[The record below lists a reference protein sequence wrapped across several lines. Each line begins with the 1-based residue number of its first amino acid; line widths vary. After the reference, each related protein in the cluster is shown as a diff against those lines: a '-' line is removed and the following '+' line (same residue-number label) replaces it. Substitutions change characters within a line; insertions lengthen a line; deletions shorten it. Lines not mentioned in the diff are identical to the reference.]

1 MKTLECIAQRR
12 SVRKFADQEIS
23 NEQLKELMQAARY
36 APSWANTQCWE
47 FIIVRDAAIKEK
59 LAETMPEGNPARK
72 AALNAPVILVTC
84 GKLGTSGFYKGTAA
98 TSKGDNWYL
107 YDVGLATQN
116 ISLAAHDMGL
126 GSVILGLFDA
136 DAAGK
141 ILNLPDS
148 VKVVSMMP
156 LGVPASAGKAAPSRK
171 PLCEFVFSNKYEQA
185 WVSSDEQNLC
195 FIEDGM

>member
-1 MKTLECIAQRR
+1 MNTLECIAQRR
-12 SVRKFADQEIS
+12 SVRKFTDQEVS

-59 LAETMPEGNPARK
+59 LAATLPEGNPARK
-72 AALNAPVILVTC
+72 ATLSAPVLLVAC
-84 GKLGTSGFYKGTAA
+84 GKLGTSGFYKGEVA

-116 ISLAAHDMGL
+116 ISLAAHDLGL

-136 DAAGK
+136 DAAGE
-141 ILNLPDS
+141 ILSLPDS
-148 VKVVSMMP
+148 VKVVTMMP
-156 LGVPASAGKAAPSRK
+156 LGVPAKESNTPPRK
-171 PLCEFVFSNKYEQA
+171 PLCEFVFSNKYEEA
-185 WVSSDEQNLC
+185 WVSEGEQNLC
-195 FIEDGM
+195 FIEDAM

>member
-1 MKTLECIAQRR
+1 METLECIAQRR
-12 SVRKFADQEIS
+12 SVRRFTDQEVS

-47 FIIVRDAAIKEK
+47 FIIVRDAAIKER
-59 LAETMPEGNPARK
+59 LAKTLPEGNPARK
-72 AALNAPVILVTC
+72 AAVGAPVLLVAC
-84 GKLGTSGFYKGTAA
+84 GKLGTSGFYKGNVA
-98 TSKGDNWYL
+98 TSKGDNWYM

-116 ISLAAHDMGL
+116 ISLAAHAMGL

-136 DAAGK
+136 DAAGE

-156 LGVPASAGKAAPSRK
+156 LGVPAKESKTPPRK
-171 PLCEFVFSNKYEQA
+171 PLCEFIFSNQYEKA
-185 WVSSDEQNLC
+185 WVSGDEQNLC
-195 FIEDGM
+195 FIEDDM

>member
-1 MKTLECIAQRR
+1 METLECIAQRR
-12 SVRKFADQEIS
+12 SVRKFTDQEVS

-47 FIIVRDAAIKEK
+47 FIIVRDTTIKEK
-59 LAETMPEGNPARK
+59 LAETLPEGNPARK
-72 AALNAPVILVTC
+72 AALSAPVLLVAC
-84 GKLGTSGFYKGTAA
+84 GKLGISGFYKGTTA

-116 ISLAAHDMGL
+116 ISLAAHAMGL

-148 VKVVSMMP
+148 IKVVSMMP
-156 LGVPASAGKAAPSRK
+156 LGVPVKESKAPSRK
-171 PLCEFVFSNKYEQA
+171 PLCEFVFSNQYEEG
-185 WVSSDEQNLC
+185 WVSGDEQNLC

>member
-1 MKTLECIAQRR
+1 METLECIAQRR
-12 SVRKFADQEIS
+12 SIRKFTDQEVS
-23 NEQLKELMQAARY
+23 NDQLKDLMQAARY

-47 FIIVRDAAIKEK
+47 FVIVRDAAIKEK
-59 LAETMPEGNPARK
+59 LAETLPEGNPARK
-72 AALNAPVILVTC
+72 AALSAPVLLVAC
-84 GKLGTSGFYKGTAA
+84 GKLGISGFYKGSAA

-116 ISLAAHDMGL
+116 ISLAAHAMGL

-141 ILNLPDS
+141 VLNLPDS

-156 LGVPASAGKAAPSRK
+156 LGVPAKEIKAPPRK
-171 PLCEFVFSNKYEQA
+171 PLCEFIFSNQYEEG
-185 WVSSDEQNLC
+185 WVSGDEQNLC

>member
-1 MKTLECIAQRR
+1 METLECIAQRR
-12 SVRKFADQEIS
+12 SVRKFTDKEIS

-47 FIIVRDAAIKEK
+47 FIIVRDTTIKEK
-59 LAETMPEGNPARK
+59 LAETLAEGNPARK
-72 AALNAPVILVTC
+72 AALSAPVLLVAC

-116 ISLAAHDMGL
+116 ISLAAHAIGL

-148 VKVVSMMP
+148 VKVVSLMP
-156 LGVPASAGKAAPSRK
+156 LGVPVKESKAPPRK
-171 PLCEFVFSNKYEQA
+171 PLCEFVFSNQYEDG
-185 WVSSDEQNLC
+185 WVSGDEQNLC

>member
-1 MKTLECIAQRR
+1 METQQCITQRR
-12 SVRKFADQEIS
+12 SVRRFTDQNVS
-23 NEQLKELMQAARY
+23 NEQLQTLMQAAQI

-47 FIIVRDAAIKEK
+47 FIIVRDQAIKEK
-59 LAETMPEGNPARK
+59 LAETMPETNPARK
-72 AALNAPVILVTC
+72 ATLNAPVVLVAC
-84 GKLGTSGFYKGTAA
+84 GKLGSSGFYKGNTA

-141 ILNLPDS
+141 VLNLPDS
-148 VKVVSMMP
+148 VKVVTLMP
-156 LGVPASAGKAAPSRK
+156 LGVPAKESKAPPRK
-171 PLCEFVFSNKYEQA
+171 PLCEFVFKDTYENA
-185 WVSSDEQNLC
+185 WVSGDEQNLC
-195 FIEDGM
+195 FIDE

>member
-1 MKTLECIAQRR
+1 METLECIAQRR
-12 SVRKFADQEIS
+12 SIRRFTDQEVS
-23 NEQLKELMQAARY
+23 NDQLKDLMQAARY

-59 LAETMPEGNPARK
+59 LAETLPEGNPARK
-72 AALNAPVILVTC
+72 ATLSAPVLLVAC
-84 GKLGTSGFYKGTAA
+84 GKLGTSGFYKGSVA

-116 ISLAAHDMGL
+116 ISLAAHAMGL

-156 LGVPASAGKAAPSRK
+156 LGVPAKESKAPPRK
-171 PLCEFVFSNKYEQA
+171 PLCEFVFSEKYEKA
-185 WVSSDEQNLC
+185 WVSEGEQNLC
-195 FIEDGM
+195 FIEDSM

>member
-1 MKTLECIAQRR
+1 METRQCIAQRC
-12 SVRKFADQEIS
+12 SVRRFTDQDVS
-23 NEQLKELMQAARY
+23 NEQLQELMQAARL

-47 FIIVRDAAIKEK
+47 FIIVRDPAIKEK
-59 LAETMPEGNPARK
+59 LAATMKNTNSASI
-72 AALNAPVILVTC
+72 AALNAPVVLVAC
-84 GKLGTSGFYKGTAA
+84 GKLGSSGFYKGEAV

-141 ILNLPDS
+141 ALNLPDS
-148 VKVVSMMP
+148 VTVVTLMP
-156 LGVPASAGKAAPSRK
+156 LGVPTKESKASPRK
-171 PLCEFVFSNKYEQA
+171 PLCEFVFKDTYENA
-185 WVSSDEQNLC
+185 WVSGDDQNLC
-195 FIEDGM
+195 FVED

>member
-1 MKTLECIAQRR
+1 METQQCIAQRR
-12 SVRKFADQEIS
+12 SVRRFTDQDIS
-23 NEQLKELMQAARY
+23 NEQLKDLMQAARI

-47 FIIVRDAAIKEK
+47 FIIVRDQAIKEK
-59 LAETMPEGNPARK
+59 LAATMPETNPARK
-72 AALNAPVILVTC
+72 ATINAPVVLVAC
-84 GKLGTSGFYKGTAA
+84 GKSGKSGFYKDQPA

-141 ILNLPDS
+141 VLNLPDS
-148 VKVVSMMP
+148 VKVVTLMP
-156 LGVPASAGKAAPSRK
+156 LGVPAKESKAPPRK
-171 PLCEFVFSNKYEQA
+171 PLCEFVFKDTYENA
-185 WVSSDEQNLC
+185 WVSGDDQNLC
-195 FIEDGM
+195 FIEE

>member
-1 MKTLECIAQRR
+1 METQQSIMQRR
-12 SVRKFADQEIS
+12 SVRRFTDEDVS
-23 NEQLKELMQAARY
+23 NDQLKELMQAARY

-47 FIIVRDAAIKEK
+47 FIIVRDNAVKEK
-59 LAETMPEGNPARK
+59 LAATMPETNPARK
-72 AALNAPVILVTC
+72 ATLNAPVVIVAC
-84 GKLGTSGFYKGTAA
+84 GKLGSSGFYKGEVA

-116 ISLAAHDMGL
+116 ISLAAHAMGL

-141 ILNLPDS
+141 ALNLPDS
-148 VKVVSMMP
+148 VKVVTMIP
-156 LGVPASAGKAAPSRK
+156 LGVPAKESKAPPRK
-171 PLCEFVFSNKYEQA
+171 PLCEFVFQDKYENA
-185 WVSSDEQNLC
+185 WVSEGEQNLC

>member
-1 MKTLECIAQRR
+1 METLECITQRR
-12 SVRKFADQEIS
+12 SVRKFTDQEVS

-47 FIIVRDAAIKEK
+47 FVIVRDAAIKEK
-59 LAETMPEGNPARK
+59 LAETLPEGNPARK
-72 AALNAPVILVTC
+72 AALSAPVLLVAC
-84 GKLGTSGFYKGTAA
+84 GKLGTSGFYEGKAA

-116 ISLAAHDMGL
+116 ISLAAHAMGL
-126 GSVILGLFDA
+126 GSVILGLFDT

-156 LGVPASAGKAAPSRK
+156 LGVPASAAKAAPSRK
-171 PLCEFVFSNKYEQA
+171 PLCAFVFSNQYEEA
-185 WVSSDEQNLC
+185 WVSGDEQNLC
-195 FIEDGM
+195 FLEECR

>member
-1 MKTLECIAQRR
+1 METQQCIAQRR
-12 SVRKFADQEIS
+12 SVRRFTDQDIS
-23 NEQLKELMQAARY
+23 NEQLRELMQAARL

-47 FIIVRDAAIKEK
+47 FIIVRDQTIKEK
-59 LAETMPEGNPARK
+59 LAETMPETNPARK
-72 AALNAPVILVTC
+72 ATINAPVVLVAC
-84 GKLGTSGFYKGTAA
+84 GKLGKSGFYKESAA

-141 ILNLPDS
+141 VLNLPDS
-148 VKVVSMMP
+148 IKVVTLMP
-156 LGVPASAGKAAPSRK
+156 LGVPAKESKAPPRK
-171 PLCEFVFSNKYEQA
+171 PLCEFVFKDTYENA
-185 WVSSDEQNLC
+185 WVTGDEENLC
-195 FIEDGM
+195 FIEE

>member
-1 MKTLECIAQRR
+1 METLECIAQRR
-12 SVRKFADQEIS
+12 SVRKFTDQEVS

-47 FIIVRDAAIKEK
+47 FIIVRDAGIKEK
-59 LAETMPEGNPARK
+59 LAGTLPAGNPARK
-72 AALNAPVILVTC
+72 AALSAPVLLVAC
-84 GKLGTSGFYKGTAA
+84 GKLSSSGFYKGAAA

-136 DAAGK
+136 DAAGR

-156 LGVPASAGKAAPSRK
+156 LGVPAKESKAPSRK
-171 PLCEFVFSNKYEQA
+171 PLCEFVFSNQYEDT
-185 WVSSDEQNLC
+185 WVSGDEQNLC

>member
-12 SVRKFADQEIS
+12 SVRKFTDQEVT

-47 FIIVRDAAIKEK
+47 FIIVRDSAIKEK
-59 LAETMPEGNPARK
+59 LAETLPEGNPARK
-72 AALNAPVILVTC
+72 AALSAPILLVAC
-84 GKLGTSGFYKGTAA
+84 GKLGTSGFYKGEAA

-136 DAAGK
+136 EAAGK

-148 VKVVSMMP
+148 VKVVTMIP
-156 LGVPASAGKAAPSRK
+156 LGVPAKEGKVPSRK

-185 WVSSDEQNLC
+185 WVSEGERNLC

>member
-1 MKTLECIAQRR
+1 METQQCITQRR
-12 SVRKFADQEIS
+12 SVRRFTDQNVS
-23 NEQLKELMQAARY
+23 NEQLQTLMQAAQI

-47 FIIVRDAAIKEK
+47 FIIVRDHAIKEK
-59 LAETMPEGNPARK
+59 LAETMPETNPARK
-72 AALNAPVILVTC
+72 ATLNAPVVLVAC
-84 GKLGTSGFYKGTAA
+84 GKLGSSGFYKGNTA

-141 ILNLPDS
+141 VLNLPDS
-148 VKVVSMMP
+148 VKVVTLMP
-156 LGVPASAGKAAPSRK
+156 LGVPAKESKAPPRK
-171 PLCEFVFSNKYEQA
+171 PLCEFVFKDTYENA
-185 WVSSDEQNLC
+185 WVSGDEQNLC
-195 FIEDGM
+195 FIDE

>member
-12 SVRKFADQEIS
+12 SVRKFTDQEVS

-59 LAETMPEGNPARK
+59 LAATLPEGNPARK
-72 AALNAPVILVTC
+72 AALAAPVLIVAC
-84 GKLGTSGFYKGTAA
+84 GKLGASGFYKGEEA

-116 ISLAAHDMGL
+116 ISLAAHEMGL

-136 DAAGK
+136 DAAGE

-148 VKVVSMMP
+148 VKVVTMMP
-156 LGVPASAGKAAPSRK
+156 LGVPVKESKAPPRK
-171 PLCEFVFSNKYEQA
+171 PLCEFVFNNKYEAA
-185 WVSSDEQNLC
+185 WISAGEENLC
-195 FIEDGM
+195 FIES

>member
-12 SVRKFADQEIS
+12 SVRKFTDQEVT

-47 FIIVRDAAIKEK
+47 FIIVRDTAIKEK
-59 LAETMPEGNPARK
+59 LAATLPEGNPASK
-72 AALNAPVILVTC
+72 AVLSAPVLLVAC
-84 GKLGTSGFYKGTAA
+84 GKLGTSGFYNGNAA

-116 ISLAAHDMGL
+116 ISLAAHEMGL

-136 DAAGK
+136 DAAGE
-141 ILNLPDS
+141 ILSLPDS

-156 LGVPASAGKAAPSRK
+156 LGVPAKESKAPSRK

-185 WVSSDEQNLC
+185 WVSEGEQNLC